1 MDLIIAQCHF
11 FDVLSICFFFHGE
24 VIYPLF
30 YHVFPISIHSSR
42 FPAAALDRPACAGS
56 AAMGTAQVLCARPC
70 SGCVGVGGRCWGC
83 GAGGDQGDGGDAGHA
98 VDGSEG
104 SKDPGG

>member
-1 MDLIIAQCHF
+1 
-11 FDVLSICFFFHGE
+11 
-24 VIYPLF
+24 
-30 YHVFPISIHSSR
+30 
-42 FPAAALDRPACAGS
+42 
-56 AAMGTAQVLCARPC
+56 MGTAQVLCARPC

-104 SKDPGG
+104 SKDPGGECRCCDSLPAPSGEFSGPDGGVSVSDSQMRHLDAWLGSWEGLLET